1 MQPLDF
7 QAAAIAELTA
17 RANAFFA
24 GKWRGLPLHCRWAS
38 LMTGPTGVGKTTCA
52 SIVASAC
59 GASLC
64 RIGTPNWLP
73 LGVQNRGAKET
84 TTVVAEHIA
93 KHERTLLVVDELD
106 KVIDKEG
113 DTSWKSYI
121 RNELFDLADGRWPA
135 GLNLPEDENWSEIS
149 IEKLTEKLQR
159 TVFILGIG
167 TFQSWFD
174 DEKGRRTIGFSDED
188 HTATNEI
195 SAKDVAERLPR
206 ELANRFNSN
215 LIRLPELKPNDYHRI
230 AKEAEDKLP
239 NHMKE
244 AFREEVTQ
252 RIGNAI
258 TCKKGVRFLEEALMA
273 TLMNLPPEPLPP
285 TPDFFQITPDI
296 DLCRL

>member
-7 QAAAIAELTA
+7 QVAAIVELTA
-17 RANAFFA
+17 RTNAFFA
-24 GKWRGLPLHCRWAS
+24 GKWRGLNLNCRWAS
-38 LMTGPTGVGKTTCA
+38 LMTGPTGVGKTSCA
-52 SIVASAC
+52 AIVSRAC

-73 LGVQNRGAKET
+73 LGAHNRGVKET
-84 TTVVAEHIA
+84 TTVVAEHVA

-106 KVIDKEG
+106 KAMDKEG
-113 DTSWKSYI
+113 DTSWKSYV
-121 RNELFDLADGRWPA
+121 RNELFDLVDGRWPA
-135 GLNLPEDENWSEIS
+135 GLNLPEDENFAEIS

-174 DEKGRRTIGFSDED
+174 DEKSRRTIGFFDENY
-188 HTATNEI
+188 TATDEI
-195 SAKDVAERLPR
+195 SAKDVADRLPR

-230 AKEAEDKLP
+230 AQEAEDKLP

-244 AFREEVTQ
+244 AFREEVFQ

-258 TCKKGVRFLEEALMA
+258 ASKKGVRFLEEALMT

-285 TPDFFQITPDI
+285 TPDFFQITTDI